1 MSAPIS
7 VDKIYI
13 KTIPHSLN
21 FRSRDMVMNS
31 IAFRNPIIGAE
42 LRRLAFLSEHFST
55 NLDTNYID
63 SSK

>member
-1 MSAPIS
+1 MS

-13 KTIPHSLN
+13 KTIPHATSHSLN